1 MIAELR
7 AKNFVLFE
15 EVEIE
20 FSDKMNVITGES
32 GSGKSLFLSILKSLL
47 GEKNGLTYQAEIE
60 ARFIVEEGEFVV
72 NLKISPSRT
81 SARINGSMVTLAQLK
96 DKVQKWMDI
105 HDQGISQILRNPQ
118 THTHFVDLFY
128 PPLSEAIKS
137 YKTFFDDYVELSKF
151 LRENELERIR
161 SQMEEI
167 SNEIERIEKFFV
179 TDEEYENMR
188 EEFRRMSNIEEILKI
203 SKELDYLISG
213 DHGLEFSA
221 EIISQKLKEIQKID
235 GKSFESFEEILV
247 LVEEFKKEFLKYA
260 DSLDFDEERFLEL
273 EERIGEMEKLRRRY
287 GPTFEEVGKHFE
299 ELKERYKKLDLID
312 SEIKDAGNRFNS
324 TIKKME
330 EIASQIKEMR
340 EMAAQKLVGA
350 VNANLKDLEMPN
362 ASLSFVHEE
371 TSFTPIG
378 KDRIEFLG
386 SINPGMPL
394 LPLAKI
400 ASGGEMSR
408 FYLAIESALS
418 RALPVSTI
426 VFDEIESGI
435 GQRTADS
442 IANKMK
448 EISQSTQIIV
458 ITHMPQ
464 IAAVADKHFKI
475 EKYQSLDSTHSIV
488 KEIDGEERKKEIK
501 EMFGNLNELLEK

>member
-1 MIAELR
+1 MISELR
-7 AKNFVLFE
+7 AKNFILFDE
-15 EVEIE
+15 IEIE

-47 GEKNGLTYQAEIE
+47 GEKNELKGSAEVE

-72 NLKISPSRT
+72 NLKIGPSRT

-96 DKVQKWMDI
+96 DQVQRWIDI
-105 HDQGISQILRNPQ
+105 HDQGVSQILRNPQ
-118 THTHFVDLFY
+118 THTHFVDIFFPSLKEEIKNYKILFDNY
-128 PPLSEAIKS
+128 I
-137 YKTFFDDYVELSKF
+137 ELSK
-151 LRENELERIR
+151 LLKENEPEKIR
-161 SQMEEI
+161 SQIEEI
-167 SNEIERIEKFFV
+167 SNEIEGIERFFV
-179 TDEEYENMR
+179 TDEEYENMK
-188 EEFRRMSNIEEILKI
+188 EEYRRMANIEEILKI

-213 DHGLEFSA
+213 DHGLEFSI
-221 EIISQKLKEIQKID
+221 EMIMQKLKEIHKMD
-235 GKSFESFEEILV
+235 GKFSESFEEISV
-247 LVEEFKKEFLKYA
+247 LIEEFKKSFLGYV
-260 DSLDFDEERFLEL
+260 DSLEFDEERFLEL

-287 GPTFEEVGKHFE
+287 GPTFEEVKKHLE
-299 ELKERYKKLDLID
+299 ELKERYKRLELTE
-312 SEIKDAGNRFNS
+312 SEIKNAGDKFDS
-324 TIKKME
+324 TVKKME
-330 EIASQIKEMR
+330 KIAERIKEMR
-340 EMAAQKLVGA
+340 EEAAQNLVKA
-350 VNANLKDLEMPN
+350 VNENLKDLAMPN
-362 ASLSFVHEE
+362 ASLSFLHEE
-371 TSFTPIG
+371 TSFTPNG

-386 SINPGMPL
+386 SINPGMPP

-418 RALPVSTI
+418 GTLPVSTI

-448 EISQSTQIIV
+448 EMSQNTQIIV

-475 EKYQSLDSTHSIV
+475 EKYQSLDSTYSII
-488 KEIDGEERKKEIK
+488 KEINGEERKKEIK
-501 EMFGNLNELLEK
+501 EMFGKIFE